1 MRGLGTDY
9 FFRGTRSKL
18 VIEATKMSEL
28 KSNSRRKFLKK
39 SAYVVPV
46 VMTMHAAPS
55 LAGHGSKPKEY
66 IKKPKTIKKTKNTR
80 NLRNNKRSH

>member
-1 MRGLGTDY
+1 
-9 FFRGTRSKL
+9 
-18 VIEATKMSEL
+18 MSEL

-55 LAGHGSKPKEY
+55 LAGHGSKPKEH
-66 IKKPKTIKKTKNTR
+66 PKKKTKHTFNKKSKKS
-80 NLRNNKRSH
+80 NKRGH

>member
-1 MRGLGTDY
+1 
-9 FFRGTRSKL
+9 
-18 VIEATKMSEL
+18 MSEL

-39 SAYVVPV
+39 TAYVVPV

-66 IKKPKTIKKTKNTR
+66 KKKTKNTR
-80 NLRNNKRSH
+80 NTRNTRNSRNTKKGH